1 MVSPVPRST
10 AVAAV
15 LFALSCDGGDDSE
28 HACPGWSDA
37 AIVGTVQ
44 GDALDDPSGLVVSPL
59 ESDVLWS
66 HNDAGDEPRLIAL
79 TRSGETLRKYLV
91 SGVAMGDWED
101 LAIVGSTLWIG
112 DLGTDAD
119 SPPVLVAVP
128 LPIVGPGDDEDG
140 VLVPDD
146 VLAVSFPDARPDV
159 EAIFYDE
166 RTSRMVLVSR
176 TKDGASSDVFTVDL
190 SAGDAVPLTTLAF
203 GHGALEGDGE
213 VTGGAAT
220 ADRFALRTRSSAF
233 VWERGTDDLGG
244 AIESDPCPIAVDGTS
259 GGEAIAFDGDETVYL
274 LGDGA
279 HATIVETAE

>member
-1 MVSPVPRST
+1 MVTAVPRST
-10 AVAAV
+10 ALAAA
-15 LFALSCDGGDDSE
+15 LFALSCEGGDDSE
-28 HACPGWSDA
+28 NACPGWNDA
-37 AIVGTVQ
+37 TIVGTVQ

-79 TRSGETLRKYLV
+79 TESGDTLRKYLV

-119 SPPVLVAVP
+119 SPPVLVSVP
-128 LPIVGPGDDEDG
+128 LPIVGPGDDDDG
-140 VLVPDD
+140 VLVPGD
-146 VLAVSFPDARPDV
+146 VLAVSFPDERPDV

-166 RTSRMVLVSR
+166 RSAQMVLASR
-176 TKDGASSDVFTVDL
+176 AKDGGSSDIFTVDL
-190 SAGDAVPLTTLAF
+190 ADGHALPLTTLAF

-213 VTGGAAT
+213 VTGGSAT
-220 ADRFALRTRSSAF
+220 ANRFALRTRSSAF
-233 VWERGTDDLGG
+233 VWERGTGDL
-244 AIESDPCPIAVDGTS
+244 ATALESEPCPIAVDGTN
-259 GGEAIAFDGDETVYL
+259 GGEAVAFDGDETVYL

-279 HATIVETAE
+279 HAPIVETRE

>member
-1 MVSPVPRST
+1 MVSPVPRKT
-10 AVAAV
+10 ALAAA

-28 HACPGWSDA
+28 NDCRGWNDA
-37 AIVGTVQ
+37 TVVGTVQ

-66 HNDAGDEPRLIAL
+66 HNDAGDEARLIAL
-79 TRSGETLRKYLV
+79 TQSGETLRKYLV

-112 DLGTDAD
+112 DLGTDAN
-119 SPPVLVAVP
+119 SPAVLVSVP
-128 LPIVGPGDDEDG
+128 LPIVGPGDNDDG

-146 VLAVSFPDARPDV
+146 VLAVTFPDARPDV

-166 RTSRMVLVSR
+166 RSSRMVLVSR
-176 TKDGASSDVFTVDL
+176 TKDGARSEVFTVDL
-190 SAGDAVPLTTLAF
+190 SDGTAVPLTTLAF

-233 VWERGTDDLGG
+233 VWERGTGDLDDAL
-244 AIESDPCPIAVDGTS
+244 ASAPCPIAVDGTS

-279 HATIVETAE
+279 HAPIVETRE

>member
-1 MVSPVPRST
+1 MVSRVPRT
-10 AVAAV
+10 ALAAA
-15 LFALSCDGGDDSE
+15 LFVLSCTGEDPE
-28 HACPGWSDA
+28 NECPGWADA
-37 AIVGTVQ
+37 ETVGTVQ

-66 HNDAGDEPRLIAL
+66 HNDAGDEARLIAL
-79 TRSGETLRKYLV
+79 SKSGDTLRKYLV
-91 SGVAMGDWED
+91 SNVAMGDWED
-101 LAIVGSTLWIG
+101 LAIAGSTLWIG

-119 SPPVLVAVP
+119 SPPVLVGVP
-128 LPIVGPGDDEDG
+128 LPIVGPGDEEDG

-146 VLAVSFPDARPDV
+146 VLAVSFPDGRPDV

-166 RTSRMVLVSR
+166 RSAQMVLVSR
-176 TKDGASSDVFTVDL
+176 ASGATTDVFTVDL
-190 SAGDAVPLTTLAF
+190 SDGNAVPLTTLAF

-233 VWERGTDDLGG
+233 VWERGTDDLD
-244 AIESDPCPIAVDGTS
+244 AAFESDPCPIAIDGTP

-279 HATIVETAE
+279 HATIVQTRE